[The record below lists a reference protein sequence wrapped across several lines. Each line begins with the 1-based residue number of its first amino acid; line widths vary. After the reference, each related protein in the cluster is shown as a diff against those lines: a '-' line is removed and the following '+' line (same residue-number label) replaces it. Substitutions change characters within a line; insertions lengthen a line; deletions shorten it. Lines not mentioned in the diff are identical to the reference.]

1 MRYFKSQILMQKEK
15 KLFITSAL
23 PYANGALH
31 LGHIL
36 EHTQSDIW
44 ARIHRSIGRK
54 VRYLC
59 AEDAHGAPIMLRAEK
74 EGVTPEEFVA
84 GTREEHWQILQ
95 GFNIS
100 YDHYHTTHSPEN
112 QEMVNR
118 IYNGLN
124 ANGHIETEVVEQ
136 LFDTEKNMFLADRF
150 VKGECPKCGTA
161 DQYGDNCENCA
172 ATYNATE
179 LKNPRSVISG
189 GTPIIKESLHYFVN
203 LRNFE
208 DMLKDWMNQ
217 GALQEQ
223 VINKL
228 QEWFEMGL
236 QSWDISRDAPYF
248 GFKIPETEDKYFY
261 VWLDA
266 PVGYLGSLKYYCEEN
281 DEDLEDW
288 IAPNANTEMVHFIGK
303 DILYFHSLFWP
314 AMLYGSGIKVPDS
327 VYVHG
332 FITVNGKK
340 MSKSR
345 GTFINAST
353 YLKHLQPDYLR
364 YYYAS
369 KLSENIVD
377 IDLNLEDFVAKVNSD
392 LVGKIVNIA
401 SRCAGFISKKFDS
414 TLSSEMNNSELYQQF
429 MDSSDEILQLFKER
443 KYSKAIKIVMSLA
456 DSANQYISDMEPWQA
471 IKDESKKEL
480 VHRVCSDG
488 INLFR
493 VLMSWLSAVVPDTA
507 QKTEEFLNI
516 SFANWH
522 DINQPLFNHT
532 INKFKPL
539 ITRIEMSSVESIIED
554 SKQDLESLEQETGNL
569 SEHLT
574 NDPINETINFDD
586 FAKVDLRVVK
596 IINAEHVDGADKL
609 LQLTL
614 DLGGEKRNVF
624 AGIKSAYKPE
634 DLIGKNTV
642 MVANLAPRKMRFG
655 VSEGMVLAAGP
666 GGEDIFILNP
676 DNGAE
681 PGMRVK

>member
-1 MRYFKSQILMQKEK
+1 MQKEK

-84 GTREEHWQILQ
+84 GTREEHWQILHA
-95 GFNIS
+95 FNIS

-118 IYNGLN
+118 IYNGLK

-172 ATYNATE
+172 ATYNAIE

-203 LRNFE
+203 LQNFE

-266 PVGYLGSLKYYCEEN
+266 PVGYLGSLKYYCEQHN
-281 DEDLEDW
+281 EDFEDW
-288 IAPNANTEMVHFIGK
+288 IAPDANTEMVHFIGK

-401 SRCAGFISKKFDS
+401 SRCAGFVTKKFNS

-429 MDSSDEILQLFKER
+429 IESSEEILQLFKDR
-443 KYSKAIKIVMSLA
+443 KYSKAIKIIMSLA
-456 DSANQYISDMEPWQA
+456 DSANQYISDMAPWQA
-471 IKDESKKEL
+471 IKDENNLEL
-480 VHRVCSDG
+480 VHKVCSDG

-507 QKTEEFLNI
+507 EKAEEFLNI
-516 SFANWH
+516 RFANWH
-522 DINQPLFNHT
+522 DIEQPLFNHQ

-569 SEHLT
+569 SKHLT

-586 FAKVDLRVVK
+586 FAKVDLRVVE
-596 IINAEHVDGADKL
+596 IINAEHVEGADKL

-655 VSEGMVLAAGP
+655 ISEGMVLAAGP

>member
-1 MRYFKSQILMQKEK
+1 MTDQK

-44 ARIHRSIGRK
+44 ARVNRAMGRQ

-59 AEDAHGAPIMLRAEK
+59 AEDTHGAPIMLRAEK
-74 EGVTPEEFVA
+74 EGVSPEEFVA
-84 GTREEHWQILQ
+84 GTRKEHWEILQ

-112 QEMVNR
+112 EQMVHQ
-118 IYNGLN
+118 IYNKLKE
-124 ANGHIETEVVEQ
+124 NGHIDTKVVEQ
-136 LFDTEKNMFLADRF
+136 LFDPEKQMFLADRF
-150 VKGECPKCGTA
+150 IKGECPKCGTA

-179 LKNPRSVISG
+179 VINPRSVISG
-189 GTPIIKESLHYFVN
+189 ATPIIKESLHYFVN
-203 LRNFE
+203 LNNFE
-208 DMLKDWMNQ
+208 GMLKEWMNQ

-228 QEWFEMGL
+228 KEWFDMGL

-248 GFKIPETEDKYFY
+248 GFKIPGTEDKYFY

-266 PVGYLGSLKYYCEEN
+266 PVGYLGSLKYVCDQN
-281 DEDLEDW
+281 GEDINDW
-288 IAPNANTEMVHFIGK
+288 IAPDANTEQVHFVGK

-314 AMLYGSGIKVPDS
+314 AMLHGAELKVPDS
-327 VYVHG
+327 IFVHG
-332 FITVNGKK
+332 FVTVNGTK

-353 YLKHLQPDYLR
+353 YLKHFKPDYLR
-364 YYYAS
+364 YYYAA
-369 KLSENIVD
+369 KLSDKIVD
-377 IDLNLEDFVAKVNSD
+377 LDLNLEDFVSKVNSD

-401 SRCAGFISKKFDS
+401 SRCAGFIKKKFDGE
-414 TLSSEMNNSELYQQF
+414 LSSELHNPELYQSFVDQ
-429 MDSSDEILQLFKER
+429 SQEISDLFIER
-443 KYSKAIKIVMSLA
+443 KYSKAIKIIMTLA
-456 DSANQYISDMEPWQA
+456 DNANQYISDMEPWKA
-471 IKDESKKEL
+471 IKDKTKQDE
-480 VHRVCSDG
+480 VHQVCSTG

-493 VLMSWLSAVVPDTA
+493 VLITWLSPVITETA
-507 QKTEEFLNI
+507 TKASEFLNTDVTEW
-516 SFANWH
+516 STLNS
-522 DINQPLFNHT
+522 PLTNHS

-539 ITRIEMSSVESIIED
+539 LTRIEMSSIEAMIED
-554 SKQDLESLEQETGNL
+554 SKEDLEAIVDEPTITGPL
-569 SEHLT
+569 AE
-574 NDPINETINFDD
+574 DPISDEIAFDD
-586 FAKVDLRVVK
+586 FAKIDLRIAK
-596 IINAEHVDGADKL
+596 IVNAEHVKGADKL

-614 DLGGEKRNVF
+614 DLGGLTKNVF
-624 AGIKSAYKPE
+624 AGIKSAYQPE
-634 DLIGKNTV
+634 DLIGKHTV

-655 VSEGMVLAAGP
+655 LSEGMVLAAGP
-666 GGEDIFILNP
+666 GGEDLYILEP
-676 DNGAE
+676 HEGAQ

>member
-1 MRYFKSQILMQKEK
+1 MQKEK

-118 IYNGLN
+118 IYNGLK

-172 ATYNATE
+172 ATYNAIE

-203 LRNFE
+203 LQNFE

-266 PVGYLGSLKYYCEEN
+266 PVGYLGSLKYYCEQHN
-281 DEDLEDW
+281 EDFEDW
-288 IAPNANTEMVHFIGK
+288 IAPDANTEMVHFIGK

-401 SRCAGFISKKFDS
+401 SRCAGFVTKKFNS

-429 MDSSDEILQLFKER
+429 IESSEEILQLFKDR
-443 KYSKAIKIVMSLA
+443 KYSKAIKIIMSLA
-456 DSANQYISDMEPWQA
+456 DSANQYISDMAPWQA
-471 IKDESKKEL
+471 IKDENNLEL
-480 VHRVCSDG
+480 VHKVCSDG

-507 QKTEEFLNI
+507 EKAEEFLNI
-516 SFANWH
+516 RFANWH
-522 DINQPLFNHT
+522 DIEQPLFNHQ

>member
-1 MRYFKSQILMQKEK
+1 MSEQR

-31 LGHIL
+31 LGHML

-44 ARIHRSIGRK
+44 ARVNRALGRQ

-59 AEDAHGAPIMLRAEK
+59 AEDSHGAPIMLRAEK
-74 EGVTPEEFVA
+74 EGITPEEFVE
-84 GTREEHWQILQ
+84 GTRKEHWEILQ

-100 YDHYHTTHSPEN
+100 YDHYHTTHSAEN
-112 QEMVNR
+112 ETLVSQ
-118 IYNGLN
+118 IYNKLKE
-124 ANGHIETEVVEQ
+124 NGHIETKVVEQ
-136 LFDTEKNMFLADRF
+136 LFDPEKQMFLADRF
-150 VKGECPKCGTA
+150 VKGECPKCGTP

-179 LKNPRSVISG
+179 VINPRSTISG
-189 GTPIIKESLHYFVN
+189 ATPIIKESLHYFVN
-203 LRNFE
+203 LKNFE
-208 DMLKDWMNQ
+208 DMLKDWMNK
-217 GALQEQ
+217 GALQDQ

-248 GFKIPETEDKYFY
+248 GFKIPGTEDKYFY

-266 PVGYLGSLKYYCEEN
+266 PVGYLSSLQYVCDKN
-281 DEDLEDW
+281 GEDINDW
-288 IAPNANTEMVHFIGK
+288 IAPDANTEMVHFVGK

-314 AMLYGSGIKVPDS
+314 AMLHGSGLKVPDS
-327 VYVHG
+327 VFVHG
-332 FITVNGKK
+332 FVTVNGAK

-353 YLKHLQPDYLR
+353 YLKHFKPDYLR

-369 KLSENIVD
+369 KLSDKIVD
-377 IDLNLEDFVAKVNSD
+377 LDLNLEDFVTKVNSD

-401 SRCAGFISKKFDS
+401 SRCAGFVYKKFNAK
-414 TLSSEMNNSELYQQF
+414 LSAELHNSELYQQF
-429 MDSSDEILQLFKER
+429 IEASVEITELFVQR
-443 KYSKAIKIVMSLA
+443 QYSKAIKQIMALA
-456 DSANQYISDMEPWQA
+456 DNANQYISDMAPWQA
-471 IKDESKKEL
+471 IKDDDKQLE
-480 VHRVCSDG
+480 VHQVCSTG

-493 VLMSWLSAVVPDTA
+493 VLITWLAPVVPNTA
-507 QKTEEFLNI
+507 SKAAKFLNTDVNDLN
-516 SFANWH
+516 A
-522 DINQPLFNHT
+522 INEPLLNHE

-539 ITRIEMSSVESIIED
+539 ITRIEMKSVEAMIED
-554 SKQDLESLEQETGNL
+554 SKEDLKAIDETPAITGPL
-569 SEHLT
+569 AD
-574 NDPINETINFDD
+574 DPISDEITFDD
-586 FAKVDLRVVK
+586 FAKIDLRIANIVDAQHVK
-596 IINAEHVDGADKL
+596 GADKL

-614 DLGGEKRNVF
+614 DLGGVTKNVF
-624 AGIKSAYKPE
+624 AGIKSAYQPE

-655 VSEGMVLAAGP
+655 LSEGMVLAAGP
-666 GGEDIFILNP
+666 GGKELYILEP
-676 DNGAE
+676 HEGAI

>member
-1 MRYFKSQILMQKEK
+1 
-15 KLFITSAL
+15 
-23 PYANGALH
+23 
-31 LGHIL
+31 
-36 EHTQSDIW
+36 
-44 ARIHRSIGRK
+44 
-54 VRYLC
+54 
-59 AEDAHGAPIMLRAEK
+59 MLRAEK

-281 DEDLEDW
+281 NEDLEDW

>member
-1 MRYFKSQILMQKEK
+1 MSDQR

-31 LGHIL
+31 LGHML

-44 ARIHRSIGRK
+44 ARINRAMGRK

-59 AEDAHGAPIMLRAEK
+59 AEDSHGAPIMLRAEK

-84 GTREEHWQILQ
+84 GTRKEHWHLLQ
-95 GFNIS
+95 DFNIS

-112 QEMVNR
+112 QAMVNR
-118 IYNGLN
+118 IYSKLKE
-124 ANGHIETEVVEQ
+124 NGHIDTKVVEQ
-136 LFDTEKNMFLADRF
+136 LFDPEKKMFLADRF
-150 VKGECPKCGTA
+150 IKGECPNCGA
-161 DQYGDNCENCA
+161 KDQYGDNCEVCA

-179 LKNPRSVISG
+179 VINPRSVISG
-189 GTPIIKESLHYFVN
+189 ATPVIKESLHYFVN
-203 LRNFE
+203 LKNFE

-217 GALQEQ
+217 GALQDQ

-228 QEWFEMGL
+228 KEWFEMGL

-248 GFKIPETEDKYFY
+248 GFKIPDTKDKYFY

-266 PVGYLGSLKYYCEEN
+266 PVGYLGCLKYVCEQN

-288 IAPNANTEMVHFIGK
+288 IAADANTQMVHFVGK

-314 AMLYGSGIKVPDS
+314 AMLHGSGIKVPDS

-332 FITVNGKK
+332 FVTVNGAK

-353 YLKHLQPDYLR
+353 YLKHFKPDYLR

-369 KLSENIVD
+369 KLSDKIVD
-377 IDLNLEDFVAKVNSD
+377 LDLNLEDFVSKVNSD

-401 SRCAGFISKKFDS
+401 SRCAGFIKKKFDGQ
-414 TLSSEMNNSELYQQF
+414 LSAELHNPELYQSFTERSQ
-429 MDSSDEILQLFKER
+429 EIADLFLDR
-443 KYSKAIKIVMSLA
+443 KYSKAIKIIMTLA
-456 DSANQYISDMEPWQA
+456 DNANQYISDMEPWQA
-471 IKDESKKEL
+471 IKDENKQDE
-480 VHRVCSDG
+480 VHQVCSTG

-493 VLMSWLSAVVPDTA
+493 VLITWLSPVVTETA
-507 QKTEEFLNI
+507 AKASDFLNTDVNDWNAI
-516 SFANWH
+516 ES
-522 DINQPLFNHT
+522 PLTNHT

-539 ITRIEMSSVESIIED
+539 ITRIETASVEAMIED
-554 SKQDLESLEQETGNL
+554 SKEDLQAIEDTPQITGPL
-569 SEHLT
+569 AD
-574 NDPINETINFDD
+574 DPISDEISFDD
-586 FAKVDLRVVK
+586 FAKIDLRIAK
-596 IINAEHVDGADKL
+596 IIDAQHVKGADKL

-614 DLGGEKRNVF
+614 DLGGLQKNVF
-624 AGIKSAYKPE
+624 AGIKSAYQPE

-655 VSEGMVLAAGP
+655 LSEGMVLAAGP
-666 GGEDIFILNP
+666 GGKDLYILEPN
-676 DNGAE
+676 DGAL

>member
-1 MRYFKSQILMQKEK
+1 MQKEK

-136 LFDTEKNMFLADRF
+136 VFDTEKNMFLADRF

-281 DEDLEDW
+281 NEDLEDW

-586 FAKVDLRVVK
+586 FAKVDLRVVE
-596 IINAEHVDGADKL
+596 IINAEHVEGADKL

-655 VSEGMVLAAGP
+655 ISEGMVLAAGP